1 MQTRQSGAAHVPIMF
16 FLILLVM
23 FLGALAYAYVT
34 TDANTNLRTANMG
47 LQADLKTSKGH
58 TLLLQHYIEDLGAVV
73 QLPGKYNGRTETVS
87 ADDYAN
93 SSLDGIS
100 GVIDPKE
107 LKQRLDT
114 FGNNLGLATTRGI
127 EDLFAAV
134 VNQKASLDKRITD
147 ISTERDVALAAKNA
161 TDSKF
166 SEATTAHSRASNEM
180 RQSLEQTRAD
190 FDSGKSELQNRIGL
204 LQQNV
209 RDRDTQL
216 AEEKESR
223 TSERKDMQGQIGKLQ
238 MHNTA
243 LVDKDKMRVPPSV
256 ADGSILVAKSGL
268 SSAFINLGKKDMLQP
283 GTIFQIKNQNSE
295 AVKGYATVTRVEQE
309 RAEVTL
315 SGLVDA
321 VGDPIRDGDQL
332 YNELYSPGASSK
344 RTIFLLGR
352 FSYPYHKPQLQLL
365 LENLGNT
372 VVGKMG
378 PGIDTVILGDD
389 AINEAGDGFS
399 KVEESEEY
407 KAATMLGVE
416 FVPMRKIRDIVK
428 P

>member
-1 MQTRQSGAAHVPIMF
+1 
-16 FLILLVM
+16 
-23 FLGALAYAYVT
+23 
-34 TDANTNLRTANMG
+34 
-47 LQADLKTSKGH
+47 
-58 TLLLQHYIEDLGAVV
+58 
-73 QLPGKYNGRTETVS
+73 
-87 ADDYAN
+87 
-93 SSLDGIS
+93 
-100 GVIDPKE
+100 
-107 LKQRLDT
+107 
-114 FGNNLGLATTRGI
+114 
-127 EDLFAAV
+127 
-134 VNQKASLDKRITD
+134 
-147 ISTERDVALAAKNA
+147 VALAAKNA

>member
-34 TDANTNLRTANMG
+34 TDANTNLRTDNAT
-47 LQADLKTSKGH
+47 LRAELKTNKGQS
-58 TLLLQHYIEDLGAVV
+58 LLLRHYVEDLGAVIG
-73 QLPGKYNGRTETVS
+73 LPGKYTGKPEAS
-87 ADDYAN
+87 AEVYEN
-93 SSLDGIS
+93 SSLDGVA
-100 GVIDPKE
+100 GVVDPKE
-107 LKQRLDT
+107 LKQRLDA
-114 FGNNLGLATTRGI
+114 FGNNLGLAATRGI

-147 ISTERDVALAAKNA
+147 VSTERDVALAAKNA

-166 SEATTAHSRASNEM
+166 SEATTAHTSASLEM
-180 RQSLEQTRAD
+180 RKTLEQTRAD
-190 FDSGKSELQNRIGL
+190 FDSGKTELQNRIGL

-209 RDRDTQL
+209 RDRDKQL
-216 AEEKESR
+216 GDEKE
-223 TSERKDMQGQIGKLQ
+223 THTTERKDLQGQIGKLQ

-243 LVDKDKMRVPPSV
+243 LVDKDKMRVPPTV

-268 SSAFINLGKKDMLQP
+268 ASAFISLGKKDMLQP
-283 GTIFQIKNQNSE
+283 GTIFQIKNLNND
-295 AVKGYATVTRVEQE
+295 AVKGYATVTRVEAE

-321 VGDPIRDGDQL
+321 IGDPVRDGDQL
-332 YNELYSPGASSK
+332 FNELYSPGASSK

-352 FSYPYHKPQLQLL
+352 FSYPHHKPQLELL

-372 VVGKMG
+372 VVSKMG
-378 PGIDTVILGDD
+378 PGVDTVILGDD

-416 FVPMRKIRDIVK
+416 FVPMLKIRDIVK